1 MKQIRK
7 LLALLLSVIASAL
20 SVNVLISTENWRP
33 VQTAMA

>member
-20 SVNVLISTENWRP
+20 SVNGKRPGCPALI
-33 VQTAMA
+33 V